1 MATLTP
7 TVTPSP
13 VRRAVGS
20 RWFRLTTRLV
30 VGAGVLIAV
39 VVHVG
44 TGPFLRGLLSVDGWT
59 IAAALLLVGIA
70 TAAAAWRWRL
80 IASRLGVSLPWSI
93 ALGMYYRS
101 QFLNSVLPGGV
112 VGDIHRAIAHG
123 QRAEN
128 IAQAARAVAIERTAG
143 QVVQLTVTVPL
154 ILCFGGRFSGYLL
167 AALAVGIAIIGLVSV
182 IATKGGPRMRR
193 AAFREL
199 RELRTGLG
207 STRVSL
213 QVVAASLVV
222 VACHLATFGIA
233 VAAVGAELPPLQLL
247 VVALVI
253 LFGAAIP
260 LNVGGWGPRE
270 GVAGWAFALAG
281 LGASAGVAASTLYG
295 ILAMIAVAPGAIVI
309 LVFAARARKTKVLTA
324 SSLETTS

>member
-1 MATLTP
+1 
-7 TVTPSP
+7 
-13 VRRAVGS
+13 
-20 RWFRLTTRLV
+20 
-30 VGAGVLIAV
+30 
-39 VVHVG
+39 
-44 TGPFLRGLLSVDGWT
+44 
-59 IAAALLLVGIA
+59 
-70 TAAAAWRWRL
+70 
-80 IASRLGVSLPWSI
+80 
-93 ALGMYYRS
+93 
-101 QFLNSVLPGGV
+101 
-112 VGDIHRAIAHG
+112 
-123 QRAEN
+123 
-128 IAQAARAVAIERTAG
+128 
-143 QVVQLTVTVPL
+143 
-154 ILCFGGRFSGYLL
+154 
-167 AALAVGIAIIGLVSV
+167 
-182 IATKGGPRMRR
+182 
-193 AAFREL
+193 
-199 RELRTGLG
+199 
-207 STRVSL
+207 
-213 QVVAASLVV
+213 VAASLVV